1 MDLTIRLATDVDA
14 DSSRVFAALSTTD
27 GQRSFWTADCDVSA
41 DHARFG
47 FQQSPV
53 DLVTDVVTEPDRLVR
68 MKVSTGFPYWQ
79 GSTWE
84 WELTTP
90 ARAETGTGVLFRHYG
105 FGEGYPE
112 IDLAHTAQT
121 WALILQR
128 LADYVASGHP
138 QPFFPAATADDA
150 Q

>member
-1 MDLTIRLATDVDA
+1 MDPTIRLATDVDE
-14 DSSRVFAALSTTD
+14 DSSSVFAALSTTG
-27 GQRSFWTADCDVSA
+27 GQRAFWTADCDVSA

-47 FQQSPV
+47 FRQSPA
-53 DLVTDVVTEPDRLVR
+53 DLVADVVTEPGRLVR
-68 MKVSTGFPYWQ
+68 MTVRTGFPYWQ

-84 WELTTP
+84 WELTRP

-105 FGEGYPE
+105 FGDGYPE
-112 IDLAHTAQT
+112 IELAHTAQT

-128 LADYVASGHP
+128 LAGYLASGQP